1 VIIAVVNSKG
11 GVGKS
16 TIAVN
21 LAAALASARRRVLVV
36 DLDSQASTS
45 LWLGVSRVTAGDG
58 SVSVASGLIT
68 AGRERRVPLPEVAE
82 VVTRIGMQAGGTP
95 YYDVVV
101 VRRDGK
107 KVVAGRGIRDKREAE
122 WVAGLIRESV
132 NPKAR
137 DG

>member
-1 VIIAVVNSKG
+1 
-11 GVGKS
+11 
-16 TIAVN
+16 
-21 LAAALASARRRVLVV
+21 L
-36 DLDSQASTS
+36 
-45 LWLGVSRVTAGDG
+45 
-58 SVSVASGLIT
+58 
-68 AGRERRVPLPEVAE
+68 
-82 VVTRIGMQAGGTP
+82 
-95 YYDVVV
+95 